1 MSPQREPSPPAT
13 RRPIILQR
21 RQVLE
26 RAGLSNSTVWRLQQR
41 GDFPKPVQ
49 LSPGRVGWHERDVD
63 NWVQS
68 RRPRGDT

>member
-1 MSPQREPSPPAT
+1 MSPQREPSPPAI

-21 RQVLE
+21 PQVLE
-26 RAGLSNSTVWRLQQR
+26 RTGLSNTTVWRLQQR
-41 GDFPKPVQ
+41 GEFPKPVQ

>member
-41 GDFPKPVQ
+41 GEFPKPVQ
-49 LSPGRVGWHERDVD
+49 LSPGRGGWLERDVD

-68 RRPRGDT
+68 RRARGAT

>member
-1 MSPQREPSPPAT
+1 MSPQREPSTPAT

-21 RQVLE
+21 PQVLE
-26 RAGLSNSTVWRLQQR
+26 RTGLSNTTVWRLQQR

-68 RRPRGDT
+68 RRARGDT